1 MIGPWKMKPV
11 GTLTFNVTSTSPLIE
26 LFTKRREEYFDVRT
40 LTFYENRFGKRK
52 VKGDEQVINAA
63 PAVLRW
69 KLGGPLPRGVE
80 AL

>member
-26 LFTKRREEYFDVRT
+26 LFTKRRQEYFDVRT
-40 LTFYENRFGKRK
+40 LTFFENRFGKRK

-69 KLGGPLPRGVE
+69 KLGGPLPRGVVP
-80 AL
+80 L